1 MPTGTWHFVVPDSVE
16 TEAIRWHA
24 PELLESDM
32 EDGSSIQRRTQATD
46 VWAFG
51 MTVVEVLYIILFA
64 RFVSSGL
71 IQWHRS
77 LLAECHS
84 SISETMPRSS
94 LLLWQVIDPSGRIA

>member
-1 MPTGTWHFVVPDSVE
+1 MPTGTWHFMVPDSVE

-46 VWAFG
+46 VWAFS
-51 MTVVEVLYIILFA
+51 MTVVEVLYIIFFA

-71 IQWHRS
+71 I
-77 LLAECHS
+77 
-84 SISETMPRSS
+84 
-94 LLLWQVIDPSGRIA
+94 